1 MAQYDVHANPGRNR
15 QSYPYFVIVQS
26 ARFDAARSRL
36 VVPLSPVRGAVELSP
51 VFRIEG
57 REVALVPLQMFA
69 IPREALGALVASLA
83 DDQSRIQISNA
94 LDEVLTTAFG

>member
-1 MAQYDVHANPGRNR
+1 MSPGSLISSS
-15 QSYPYFVIVQS
+15 QMQAS
-26 ARFDAARSRL
+26 SRLCEKAVNQITSLLGL
-36 VVPLSPVRGAVELSP
+36 VVPLSPVRGTVELSP

-83 DDQSRIQISNA
+83 DDRSRIQISNA